1 MVVFSIVMLFFGGV
15 LTYVAIIT
23 YLIGIKASRWC
34 FVVPGALGS
43 LSWWNIDAHPKEVA
57 VDEHT
62 KQKLVLS
69 CHFNRKSYHQSLCR
83 YVYGIPKANAPCVL
97 KICSFC
103 YGKRTV
109 ERHARFIIYPS
120 FIILLFVAYLDIHI
134 VSVRVFVGT
143 RSKGSISQD
152 GFHLDFNCPVSS
164 VA

>member
-109 ERHARFIIYPS
+109 ERHARFIILS
-120 FIILLFVAYLDIHI
+120 FIYHI
-134 VSVRVFVGT
+134 TVCSIFRYSHCKRTCFCRDSFQRFHISRWVSF
-143 RSKGSISQD
+143 
-152 GFHLDFNCPVSS
+152 GF
-164 VA
+164 